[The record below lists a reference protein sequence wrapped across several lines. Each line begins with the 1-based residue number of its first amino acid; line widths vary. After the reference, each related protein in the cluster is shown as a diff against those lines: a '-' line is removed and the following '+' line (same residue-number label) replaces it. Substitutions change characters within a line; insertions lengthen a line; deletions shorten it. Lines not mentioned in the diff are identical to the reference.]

1 MNLNLEKELRSLFLF
16 LYNKVMAKSVLFI
29 EDNPQTQ
36 NLYSKLMTM
45 EKFNVDT
52 ASDGLSAYELLEEKK
67 YDLILV
73 DLMMSGMDG
82 LAFLEAIKKKKVGS
96 KIVIF
101 SNVSPDNV
109 LSKIHG
115 IVISDYIVKSDIR
128 PDLFMERINKLLN

>member
-1 MNLNLEKELRSLFLF
+1 
-16 LYNKVMAKSVLFI
+16 MAKTVLFI

-36 NLYSKLMTM
+36 NLYSKVMNM
-45 EKFNVDT
+45 EKFSVDS
-52 ASDGLSAYELLEEKK
+52 ASDGRVAYELMEKKK

-82 LAFLEAIKKKKVGS
+82 LAFLEAIKKKKLNS

-115 IVISDYIVKSDIR
+115 IKISDYIVKSDIR
-128 PDLFMERINKLLN
+128 PDIFIDRIRHLLN